1 MARTKTARAPE
12 RPSLVRQAGIAA
24 LFVIAAVLG
33 IITGLV
39 AAYSGDLPQ
48 VSALDAYSPSTIT
61 RVYASDNR
69 LIGEF
74 ATQRRV
80 MVKYDD
86 IPPILRQAILS
97 AEDADFDKHFGVN
110 FTRVGVTVFQ
120 NIVMR
125 RSYGASTLTQ
135 QLARKLFLKP
145 EKSIERKVKEALLA
159 IQIEKRYTKH
169 EIFTMYCNQM
179 NLGHGAYG
187 VEAASRLY
195 FGKPIKELK
204 LEEAALI
211 AGILQLPE
219 RESPYVNEKWAMRRR
234 NYALQRMA
242 DERYVTQAEAD
253 AAMAKPIVVVPMATT
268 GTATAPYFVEE
279 VRKYLEH
286 RYGARELYEAGM
298 SVYTTLDADLQQAA
312 ARALD
317 RGIRVVD
324 KRRGFRKPARN
335 LAAERIALDT
345 YRDRRWDRPMQAGD
359 VVPAVVV
366 GAGSSRERP
375 PATRGRRAEADSAA
389 VGGALRVRVGRYHAD
404 LTRTSIQWTGKTRA
418 TDLLRTGDL
427 IEVEILSIDDAAGML
442 TVRLEQFP
450 IVEGAV
456 LAIDNR
462 TGQIKAMVGGSDF
475 ARSKFNRAVQAPRQ
489 IGSAFK
495 PIVFTAAIDRGYTP
509 SSLLIDAPVSYNAGP
524 GQPPYAP
531 RNYDRKY
538 EGTVTLRHTI
548 EDSRN
553 VPTVRMMEQLT
564 PDQVIS
570 YARRLGFQSPIRPYL
585 SSALG
590 ASEATLLEV
599 TSAYSAFPNQ
609 GVRMQP
615 FQILKIVERD
625 GTLLEEHR
633 SQPTE
638 GIRADTAFVMVNL
651 LRGVVQRG
659 TGAKAAELDW
669 PLAGKTGTVDDYTDA
684 WFVGFDP
691 NITIGVW
698 VGLDEK
704 KPLGANETG
713 AVAALP
719 IWMEIFKS
727 YIDRVGDRT
736 NPPRFEAPGN
746 IVFVSVDHA
755 TGQPVSPDT
764 PGAVNEAYI
773 AGTQPGVGF
782 PKQ

>member
-1 MARTKTARAPE
+1 MARTTPRRARE

-33 IITGLV
+33 IVTGVV

-48 VSALDAYSPSTIT
+48 VSALDQYSPGTIT

-80 MVKYDD
+80 MVAYDD
-86 IPPILRQAILS
+86 IPPLLRQAILS
-97 AEDADFDKHFGVN
+97 SEDADFDKHFGIN
-110 FTRVGVTVFQ
+110 FTRTFVTAFQ

-125 RSYGASTLTQ
+125 RAYGASTLTQ

-195 FGKPIKELK
+195 FGKPIKGLK

-219 RESPYVNEKWAMRRR
+219 RQSPYVNEKWAMQRR

-242 DERYVTQAEAD
+242 KEGYITQADAD
-253 AAMAKPIVVVPMATT
+253 AAKATPIVVVPIATA

-298 SVYTTLDADLQQAA
+298 SVYTTLDVDIQRAA

-317 RGIRVVD
+317 RGLRQVD
-324 KRRGFRKPARN
+324 KRRGFRKPGRN
-335 LAAERIALDT
+335 LAAEHIVLGA
-345 YRDRRWDRPMQAGD
+345 YRDRRWDRPIQAGD
-359 VVPAVVV
+359 IVPALVI
-366 GAGSSRERP
+366 GAGDARERA
-375 PATRGRRAEADSAA
+375 PARRRRGEADPVPAA
-389 VGGALRVRVGRYHAD
+389 GAMRVRVGPYEAD
-404 LTRTSIQWTGKTRA
+404 LTRASIQWTGRTRA
-418 TDLLRTGDL
+418 ADLVRTGDL
-427 IEVEILSIDDAAGML
+427 IEVEVLTLDEPRGRL

-456 LAIDNR
+456 LVIDNR

-509 SSLLIDAPVSYNAGP
+509 SSILLDAPVSYHVGP
-524 GQPPYAP
+524 GQPLYAP

-538 EGTVTLRHTI
+538 EGSVTLRRTI

-633 SQPTE
+633 PQPTE

-691 NITIGVW
+691 NLTIGVW

-727 YIDRVGDRT
+727 YIDRQGDRN
-736 NPPRFEAPGN
+736 NPPRFEPPGN
-746 IVFVSVDHA
+746 IVFMTVDHV
-755 TGQPVSPDT
+755 TGLPVNPDT

-773 AGTQPGVGF
+773 AGTQPGIGF

>member
-1 MARTKTARAPE
+1 MARTKAVRAPE
-12 RPSLVRQAGIAA
+12 RPSLARQAGIAA

-33 IITGLV
+33 IVTGLV

-48 VSALDAYSPSTIT
+48 ISALDDFSPSTIT
-61 RVYASDNR
+61 RIYASDNR

-80 MVKYDD
+80 MVKYDE
-86 IPPILRQAILS
+86 IPSVLRQAILS
-97 AEDADFDKHFGVN
+97 AEDGDFDKHFGID
-110 FTRVGVTVFQ
+110 FTRTFIRVLQ
-120 NIVMR
+120 NIVLR
-125 RSYGASTLTQ
+125 RSYGGSTLTQ

-145 EKSIERKVKEALLA
+145 DKSLERKVKEWLLA

-195 FGKPIKELK
+195 FGKPIKDLK

-219 RESPYVNEKWAMRRR
+219 RESPFVDEKWALRRR

-242 DERYVTQAEAD
+242 DEHYITQAD
-253 AAMAKPIVVVPMATT
+253 ANAAKAKPIVVVPMATS
-268 GTATAPYFVEE
+268 GTATAPYYVEE

-298 SVYTTLDADLQQAA
+298 SVYTTLDVDLQRAA

-317 RGIRVVD
+317 RGLRQVD

-335 LAAERIALDT
+335 LAAEQIDLGT
-345 YRDRRWDRPMQAGD
+345 YRDRRWTRPIQAGD
-359 VVPAVVV
+359 IVPALVI
-366 GAGSSRERP
+366 GPGDGRERP
-375 PATRGRRAEADSAA
+375 PVKAKRSVAA
-389 VGGALRVRVGRYHAD
+389 LPPGGGAMRVRVGRYEAD
-404 LTRTSIQWTGKTRA
+404 LTRTSIQWTGRTRA
-418 TDLLRTGDL
+418 ADLVRTGDL
-427 IEVEILSIDDAAGML
+427 IEVEVLTVDEPLGRL

-509 SSLLIDAPVSYNAGP
+509 SSLLLDAPVSYNAGP

-538 EGTVTLRHTI
+538 EGTVTLRRTI

-625 GTLLEEHR
+625 GTLIEEHQP
-633 SQPTE
+633 QPTE

-704 KPLGANETG
+704 KPLGANQTG

-727 YIDRVGDRT
+727 YIDRHGDRSH
-736 NPPRFEAPGN
+736 PPRFEAPGN
-746 IVFVSVDHA
+746 IVFVAVDHA
-755 TGQPVSPDT
+755 TGLPVNPES
-764 PGAVNEAYI
+764 PGAINEAYI
-773 AGTQPGVGF
+773 AGTQPGIGF

>member
-1 MARTKTARAPE
+1 M
-12 RPSLVRQAGIAA
+12 RPSLARQAGIAA

-33 IITGLV
+33 IVTGVV

-48 VSALDAYSPSTIT
+48 VSALDQYSPGTIT
-61 RVYASDNR
+61 RIYASDNR

-80 MVKYDD
+80 MVKYDE
-86 IPPILRQAILS
+86 IPTLLRQAILS
-97 AEDADFDKHFGVN
+97 AEDADFDKHFGIN
-110 FTRVGVTVFQ
+110 FTRLGVTVFQ

-125 RSYGASTLTQ
+125 RTYGASTLTQ
-135 QLARKLFLKP
+135 QLARKLFLRP
-145 EKSIERKVKEALLA
+145 EKSVERKVKEALLA

-195 FGKPIKELK
+195 FGKPIKDLT

-219 RESPYVNEKWAMRRR
+219 RESPFVNEKWAMQRR

-242 DERYVTQAEAD
+242 DERYITQADAD
-253 AAMAKPIVVVPMATT
+253 AAKAKPIVVVPMATA

-298 SVYTTLDADLQQAA
+298 SVYTTLDVDLQQAA

-317 RGIRVVD
+317 RGIRQVD
-324 KRRGFRKPARN
+324 KRRGFRKPTRN
-335 LAAERIALDT
+335 LAAEHIDPGT
-345 YRDRRWDRPMQAGD
+345 YRDRRWDRPIQAGD
-359 VVPAVVV
+359 IVPALVISD
-366 GAGSSRERP
+366 GRERAP
-375 PATRGRRAEADSAA
+375 VKRRRAQADPAPA
-389 VGGALRVRVGRYHAD
+389 GGAMRVRVGRYEAD
-404 LTRTSIQWTGKTRA
+404 LTRTSIQWTGRTRA
-418 TDLLRTGDL
+418 ADLVRTGDL
-427 IEVEILSIDDAAGML
+427 IEVEVLTLDEPRGLL

-456 LAIDNR
+456 LVIDNR

-509 SSLLIDAPVSYNAGP
+509 SSLLLDEPASYNVGP
-524 GQPPYAP
+524 GQPLYAP

-538 EGTVTLRHTI
+538 EGSVTLRRTI

-633 SQPTE
+633 PQSTE

-651 LRGVVQRG
+651 LRGVVERG
-659 TGAKAAELDW
+659 TAAKAAELGW

-691 NITIGVW
+691 NLTIGVW

-727 YIDRVGDRT
+727 YIDRRGDRH
-736 NPPRFEAPGN
+736 NPPSFEPPGN
-746 IVFVSVDHA
+746 IVFMAVDHA
-755 TGQPVSPDT
+755 TGMPVSPGT
-764 PGAVNEAYI
+764 PGAINEAYI
-773 AGTQPGVGF
+773 AGTQPGIGF